1 MNDTKLTPKQAALVD
16 RVRRNPGKTFAAY
29 DTTKRKLEA
38 MCGRDGPLRK
48 VKRKRWGM
56 PTRFAAKE
64 NGDG

>member
-38 MCGRDGPLRK
+38 LCGPGGPLRK
-48 VKRKRWGM
+48 CRPQRWGL

-64 NGDG
+64 TT